1 MSEIIA
7 KLLTGILVFYQLLF
21 LLCMISFEAFVL
33 CELGNGHKCHKRL
46 DAGRKIK
53 LHKFNVFGVDSGLS
67 QSLDRL
73 LGLLS

>member
-33 CELGNGHKCHKRL
+33 CELGKRAQMSQA
-46 DAGRKIK
+46 AGCRKEDK
-53 LHKFNVFGVDSGLS
+53 TS
-67 QSLDRL
+67 QVQRIWS
-73 LGLLS
+73 